1 LSSAKKAVFAR
12 LAEIAQGI
20 AHPHRIELL
29 EHLAQGTRT
38 VEELTALTDLTFANT
53 SRHLKVL
60 RQAHLVTARRQER
73 NVFYSLAGEAEIVG
87 LLGAIST
94 VGERND
100 AEVRHIIADY
110 FRSSDTLDAVTR
122 DELLS
127 RLNDGT
133 VTVLDLR
140 PEDEFLL
147 GHIPGAL
154 NMPIGELSERLSE
167 LPKDREIVAYCR
179 GPYCVFSFE
188 AETILRR
195 QGFGVHR
202 LEDGFPQ
209 WKAAGLPV
217 ESEQTGTRS
226 ARLFRSPS
234 VSSAETEG
242 AQDIL
247 AWVSSGAE
255 VPATPSN
262 KSERDEPHVHAPTGV
277 RAR

>member
-1 LSSAKKAVFAR
+1 MSSAKKAVFAR

-38 VEELTALTDLTFANT
+38 VEELAALTGLAFANT

-60 RQAHLVTARRQER
+60 RQSHLVIAQRRER
-73 NVFYSLAGEAEIVG
+73 NVFYSLSGEAEVVG
-87 LLGAIST
+87 LLGAVAA

-100 AEVRHIIADY
+100 AEVRHIVEDY
-110 FRSSDTLDAVTR
+110 FHSPDTLDAVTR
-122 DELLS
+122 EQLLAKIK
-127 RLNDGT
+127 DGT
-133 VTVLDLR
+133 VTVLDVR

-154 NMPIGELSERLSE
+154 SMPVERLTERLAE

-188 AETILRR
+188 AEAILRQ

-202 LEDGFPQ
+202 LEEGFPQ

-217 ESEQTGTRS
+217 EPKSIGVS
-226 ARLFRSPS
+226 A
-234 VSSAETEG
+234 A
-242 AQDIL
+242 
-247 AWVSSGAE
+247 
-255 VPATPSN
+255 
-262 KSERDEPHVHAPTGV
+262 
-277 RAR
+277 